1 MTDPSAPVL
10 SVRGEARRTVAPDSV
25 LLPGA
30 ITLTAGS
37 KPDALHEAAAALD
50 SMTADLRTLGGS
62 PLTPETERAALT
74 WSAFSAA
81 THAEGHHDPA
91 TGEHRLT
98 GRVSAT
104 VAVIITVRDFALL
117 DQLGALLAAH
127 ERMSIHHAGW
137 GVDPD
142 NPAWP
147 EVRAEAI
154 YSAIRKGRDYAAA
167 LGGTLAGV
175 VHVADTGLLGG
186 DSPGPVG
193 LSGPQHFVRA
203 AAATAGGVGPSDV
216 PSLDPVPQE
225 LVATIEARFT
235 AAGVT
240 LGRSS

>member
-1 MTDPSAPVL
+1 MAETGAPVL

-37 KPDALHEAAAALD
+37 KADALHEAAASLD
-50 SMTADLRTLGGS
+50 LVTADLRSLGGM

-91 TGEHRLT
+91 TGEYRLT

-137 GVDPD
+137 NVDPD

-154 YSAIRKGRDYAAA
+154 YSAVRKGRDYAAA
-167 LGGTLAGV
+167 LGGTLADV

-186 DSPGPVG
+186 EAAGPTG
-193 LSGPQHFVRA
+193 LSGSQHFFRA
-203 AAATAGGVGPSDV
+203 AAATAGGVAASDV

-225 LVATIEARFT
+225 LVATIEARFI
-235 AAGVT
+235 AAGVS
-240 LGRSS
+240 LGKPH